1 MNGMMNAFFVA
12 SSVWIPSLRSLTFA
26 AICDT
31 ASLNSMIIALLLFLS
46 VWLLIPW
53 RFRLKFLVLVL
64 IRGQTVQIGIRRDII
79 GDLRN
84 RRWGSELF
92 DKPRV
97 RGVDY
102 LSRINVDE
110 LACVDKRFERHRWF
124 CVDPS

>member
-46 VWLLIPW
+46 VWLLLPW

-64 IRGQTVQIGIRRDII
+64 IRGQIVQIGIRRDII
-79 GDLRN
+79 GKLLIGATGALSDALRIFHK
-84 RRWGSELF
+84 LY
-92 DKPRV
+92 D
-97 RGVDY
+97 
-102 LSRINVDE
+102 
-110 LACVDKRFERHRWF
+110 C
-124 CVDPS
+124 DPKCLG